1 MQQSHDQIDLA
12 DPGAVA
18 DILRAGAQACM
29 NATCRK
35 GSIDLVD
42 SPCNTS
48 NNTNNNNEDE
58 QHNAP
63 PPLLLATGDLHDNP
77 IHFAKLVHLFE
88 NPKRDE
94 DRGRT
99 HITLHE
105 LIHADR
111 LINGMDFSYRVL
123 TRVAAL
129 KARYPD
135 RVHVLLANH
144 ELAQLTGRGI
154 AKDGINVVEAFD
166 NAIDFAFDNNAEDV
180 RLAVHE
186 FIAAMPL
193 ALRFGP
199 TKNSI
204 LCAHS
209 LPAPWALEDFD
220 TTILTRDL
228 TPDDLT
234 HRTGSAYRMV
244 WGHSHTPE
252 ALQQLADAWNVRLFL
267 LGHEKAESGAET
279 RKPNAVILNSD
290 HERGVVLPI
299 RWGETPTPHECVQQA
314 RPLSA

>member
-1 MQQSHDQIDLA
+1 MRADTPPVASGAATLANFTGAIDE
-12 DPGAVA
+12 
-18 DILRAGAQACM
+18 LRLSRTARPDA
-29 NATCRK
+29 
-35 GSIDLVD
+35 
-42 SPCNTS
+42 
-48 NNTNNNNEDE
+48 
-58 QHNAP
+58 
-63 PPLLLATGDLHDNP
+63 LLLADAVSQGS
-77 IHFAKLVHLFE
+77 E
-88 NPKRDE
+88 
-94 DRGRT
+94 
-99 HITLHE
+99 
-105 LIHADR
+105 
-111 LINGMDFSYRVL
+111 S
-123 TRVAAL
+123 
-129 KARYPD
+129 
-135 RVHVLLANH
+135 
-144 ELAQLTGRGI
+144 
-154 AKDGINVVEAFD
+154 
-166 NAIDFAFDNNAEDV
+166 
-180 RLAVHE
+180 RLAVFGADEQQAGKSH
-186 FIAAMPL
+186 FGFIIAAMPL